1 MASLG
6 RGVMNRRSGDRR
18 INLLVALST
27 GLTPR
32 GLVWRSNILL
42 PAMSKNNL
50 KSAKVKISDSLK
62 TEEKQLCMDPRKL

>member
-32 GLVWRSNILL
+32 PNSTEMND
-42 PAMSKNNL
+42 KNYWP
-50 KSAKVKISDSLK
+50 S
-62 TEEKQLCMDPRKL
+62 PRVVLTSSSPLTIAGQQ